1 MRNRFQVTHLV
12 HAVLLILPLLFSG
25 CLIIYHDDDRY
36 DPNTL
41 VIQNDFDSVGDIW
54 YAYITPSASGTWGRD
69 LLEGDILQP
78 GDELVVDV
86 YDCNR
91 YYDIRVE
98 YDDSVGPVVEEYDVW
113 LPCNTTTIVPFID
126 W

>member
-1 MRNRFQVTHLV
+1 MKSSMSFKAL
-12 HAVLLILPLLFSG
+12 AVGLALTLPLLFGG
-25 CLIIYHDDDRY
+25 CHSTHHHDY
-36 DPNTL
+36 YVSNTL
-41 VIQNDFDSVGDIW
+41 VIQNDFHSVGDIW
-54 YAYITPSASGTWGRD
+54 YAYATPSGASSWGPD
-69 LLEGDILQP
+69 LLGSEMLQP

-98 YDDSVGPVVEEYDVW
+98 YDNGGPIIEKYDVW
-113 LPCNTTTIVPFID
+113 LPCDTTTFVSFID

>member
-1 MRNRFQVTHLV
+1 MQSSVFFRRIAGGL
-12 HAVLLILPLLFSG
+12 ALALALLFGG
-25 CLIIYHDDDRY
+25 CHGTHHDYY

-41 VIQNDFDSVGDIW
+41 VIGNDPASVGDIW
-54 YAYITPSASGTWGRD
+54 YAYVTPSTSSSWGAD
-69 LLEGDILQP
+69 LLGNEVLQP

-86 YDCNR
+86 YDCNG

-98 YDDSVGPVVEEYDVW
+98 YDDGRLIIEQYDVW
-113 LPCNTTTIVPFID
+113 LPCNRTTFVSFSD